1 MPIEN
6 GPQASHARLP
16 FFMSAFGEE
25 KVFAEGDAPATQGIT
40 QSESITN
47 TSAKST
53 PADSQFQPQHQHRGS
68 TSTTNSE
75 STDSS
80 PTSTISTVDSSTM
93 TDPSPRSSPESPVSF
108 PSRELIRQSSDNLDT
123 VTSPGHL
130 SDQSRAGSPAKK
142 ARNTKGLSLNMGA
155 SRKQLQGPPR
165 LALMTGN
172 PGNAA
177 QDSSS
182 PSSPSFVLPPKPPKR
197 RPSKLGLTISTPA
210 AGSLPEMSASRIPPP
225 TPSSS
230 MPSTLR
236 HDQSSS
242 LSVFSPTTE
251 PEGGMQLPPFGNRP
265 SKGRFVRPRQHPEYS
280 IFSSAQS
287 SLTNSQRLDELEEDD
302 YAPLSQEAKSPAY
315 PQGPICIYDPYVYLY
330 LEPTNEEAM
339 TFDVI
344 LNVAREVLNPFTPV
358 LEDKGEIAV
367 PQVTSDVK
375 KLELDDKITTIL
387 EVSSPATTTNSPS
400 KAMQPRATASST
412 TPESANNEPEYIHIP
427 WDHNTNIVDD
437 MLRLVEVI
445 DRRVRERKRV
455 LVHCQCGVSRS
466 ASLIVAYGLY
476 KNPYLSVNEAYD
488 AVKQRSKWIG
498 PNMNLIYQLSEFKE
512 KLVARNP
519 STEYSGGHRPFG
531 ISRSTTMNDEVLKT
545 LSPYLHQ
552 STRSPNP
559 EPHSAPLPDLQDDS
573 PIRSDL
579 LSPVPLLPSV
589 DLRQVGE
596 ATPGPS
602 SAPLNFPSNP
612 RTQSAGDHEALQ
624 AFLSSCTHYV
634 PPPLPPDTA
643 FTDANGKPVTMQE
656 LRRYHETGTLPQD
669 HDRDNLPL
677 RETPMTPFVLSPQ
690 AAEFR
695 PGSTYQAAARDPSP

>member
-6 GPQASHARLP
+6 GPQASQARLP
-16 FFMSAFGEE
+16 SFMSVFGEE
-25 KVFAEGDAPATQGIT
+25 KVFVEEDAAATQGIT
-40 QSESITN
+40 QSEGITN
-47 TSAKST
+47 TSAKPTS
-53 PADSQFQPQHQHRGS
+53 ADSHLQPQHQHRGS

-108 PSRELIRQSSDNLDT
+108 PSKELIMQTSDNLDM
-123 VTSPGHL
+123 VISPGHM
-130 SDQSRAGSPAKK
+130 SDQSRANSPAKK

-172 PGNAA
+172 PDVA

-182 PSSPSFVLPPKPPKR
+182 PSSPSFILPPKPPKR

-210 AGSLPEMSASRIPPP
+210 VGSLPEKSALRVAPP

-230 MPSTLR
+230 MPNILR
-236 HDQSSS
+236 PDQSSS

-251 PEGGMQLPPFGNRP
+251 PEGGMQLPPFGRHP

-280 IFSSAQS
+280 LFPSAQS
-287 SLTNSQRLDELEEDD
+287 SLTNTQRLDELEEDD

-344 LNVAREVLNPFTPV
+344 LNVAREVLNPFTRV
-358 LEDKGEIAV
+358 AEDKEQIAV
-367 PQVTSDVK
+367 PQVTSDVQ
-375 KLELDDKITTIL
+375 KLELDDNVTTIL
-387 EVSSPATTTNSPS
+387 EVTSPATTDSPPS
-400 KAMQPRATASST
+400 KAKQLQATASPT
-412 TPESANNEPEYIHIP
+412 TPKATQDEPEYMHIP

-445 DRRVRERKRV
+445 DERVRQKKRV

-476 KNPYLSVNEAYD
+476 KNPWLSVNEAYD
-488 AVKQRSKWIG
+488 AVKKRSKWIG

-512 KLVARNP
+512 KLHARNP
-519 STEYSGGHRPFG
+519 SPEHWGGRRSFG
-531 ISRSTTMNDEVLKT
+531 VSRSNTINEEGLKT
-545 LSPYLHQ
+545 LSPYVHP
-552 STRSPNP
+552 SPKSPNS
-559 EPHSAPLPDLQDDS
+559 EPHSAPLPVQQDDS
-573 PIRSDL
+573 PLRPDL
-579 LSPVPLLPSV
+579 LSPMSLVPPI
-589 DLRQVGE
+589 DRRQTGE
-596 ATPGPS
+596 ATSGPS
-602 SAPLNFPSNP
+602 SAPSSYPWTSI
-612 RTQSAGDHEALQ
+612 TQPVVNQEALQ
-624 AFLSSCTHYV
+624 TFLNSYSHYV

-643 FTDANGKPVTMQE
+643 FAAADGKPVALEE
-656 LRRYHETGTLPQD
+656 LGLFHEAGILPQN
-669 HDRDNLPL
+669 HDRDNQPIHEALL
-677 RETPMTPFVLSPQ
+677 TPFTFSPQ

-695 PGSTYQAAARDPSP
+695 PGTTYQAANRDSPA